1 VESLPPDLDV
11 GKVKQFHRKDAVM
24 EKIKDLYFEYSDRIM
39 TWYNGLED
47 VFQYGVIFLLLVVGF
62 FIVGYFI
69 LSRISK

>member
-1 VESLPPDLDV
+1 
-11 GKVKQFHRKDAVM
+11 M

-47 VFQYGVIFLLLVVGF
+47 VFQYGVIFLLLVAGF